1 MAGQT
6 CARCGAEAEVVIS
19 RIEDGT
25 PVSRSYC
32 DGCWR
37 VVRYVAGP
45 IMSEGPATWG
55 HDWAEVEEWLARNLR
70 QVAAGPDSGAW
81 RRLIAHDRVPRCR
94 ICLPMCHSR
103 FRHSW
108 HPSATTRADALLK
121 LT

>member
-25 PVSRSYC
+25 PVSLSYC

-37 VVRYVAGP
+37 VVRYAAGP

-70 QVAAGPDSGAW
+70 QVAAGADSGAW
-81 RRLIAHDRVPRCR
+81 RRLIAHDLRAQMSHLPADVPQSVSTF
-94 ICLPMCHSR
+94 LASVGD
-103 FRHSW
+103 
-108 HPSATTRADALLK
+108 DAG
-121 LT
+121 